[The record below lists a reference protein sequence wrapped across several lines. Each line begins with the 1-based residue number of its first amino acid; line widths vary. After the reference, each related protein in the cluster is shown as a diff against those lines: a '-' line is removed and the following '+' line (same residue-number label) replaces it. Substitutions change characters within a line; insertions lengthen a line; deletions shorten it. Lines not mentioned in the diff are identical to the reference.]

1 MLPGSMLSLVVS
13 TIAFFVA
20 SWYIKRWCDENG
32 IPKGMTRNFSI
43 FVLAAGVSYLVG
55 LVLDKLVALFG
66 G

>member
-20 SWYIKRWCDENG
+20 SWYIKRWCDDND
-32 IPKGMTRNFSI
+32 IPKGMTRNLSV
-43 FVLAAGVSYLVG
+43 FVLAAGVSYVVG
-55 LVLDKLVALFG
+55 LVLDKLVTFFG